1 MYQKPF
7 SLIIGIITDYHVRLA
22 HAGSEHVLASLRQR
36 FWIVKAKSAI
46 RHIIHS
52 CLTCKKKTVKPAI
65 PVMSALPS
73 VRLGLRSPV
82 FTNTGVDYF
91 GPMTVRRGRSTEKH
105 WDCLFTFLTT
115 RAVHLELAGSLN
127 TDAFLLALRRFVA
140 RRGSPKCLVS
150 DNGTNFLGAAKEL
163 QECICSWNQEHISQH
178 LAQKEIQWKFNPPS
192 APHFGGVWERLI
204 RSTKTIL
211 RTILG
216 TQCVGSDTLNTLL
229 TEVEAILN
237 SRPLTPA
244 SEDSDDLEAI
254 TPNHFLLGRA
264 SPSLPPGVFFDSD
277 LCSRKRWRQA
287 QIMADHFWRRFVRE
301 YLPRITSRPKWNQ
314 ETRPLQENDL
324 VLVIEDNTPRGH
336 WPLGRVVQ
344 PLPGRDQHTRAA

>member
-1 MYQKPF
+1 M
-7 SLIIGIITDYHVRLA
+7 L
-22 HAGSEHVLASLRQR
+22 
-36 FWIVKAKSAI
+36 W
-46 RHIIHS
+46 
-52 CLTCKKKTVKPAI
+52 
-65 PVMSALPS
+65 
-73 VRLGLRSPV
+73 
-82 FTNTGVDYF
+82 
-91 GPMTVRRGRSTEKH
+91 
-105 WDCLFTFLTT
+105 
-115 RAVHLELAGSLN
+115 LELAGSLD

-237 SRPLTPA
+237 SRPLTPV

-336 WPLGRVVQ
+336 WPLGRIVQ
-344 PLPGRDQHTRAA
+344 PLPGPDQRTRAAKVRVRSGILTRPVSKLCLLEEAHDSVPNDSAAVRHRGGDVRHGQLTDQP